1 MAEADA
7 FPVALAE
14 TLAQL
19 LPALAKGQLHAPS
32 APFDVHQDGRLLR
45 IPARTYYHREQ
56 LLACTQLAGDA
67 GVLALCLG
75 TRHHD
80 GHLREACLKQLL
92 LQERAWTVPFVV
104 HLCGEYVLEIVERI
118 EAALPAWNAD
128 ALARYLRENP
138 AYVATLERRAVSYWS
153 CYYRGQYPVWDGYP
167 GRRAMAALR
176 ALALL
181 TPR

>member
-1 MAEADA
+1 MTEAHA
-7 FPVALAE
+7 FPAALAD

-19 LPALAKGQLHAPS
+19 LPALAQGQSHAPS

-56 LLACTQLAGDA
+56 LLACTRLAGDA
-67 GVLALCLG
+67 GVAALCLG

-80 GHLREACLKQLL
+80 GHLREACLRQLL

-104 HLCGEYVLEIVERI
+104 HLCGEYVLEII
-118 EAALPAWNAD
+118 EVIGAVLPAWNME

-138 AYVATLERRAVSYWS
+138 AYVDTLERRVASYWN

-167 GRRAMAALR
+167 AHRAMAALR
-176 ALALL
+176 ALQAL

>member
-7 FPVALAE
+7 FPAALAG

-19 LPALAKGQLHAPS
+19 LPVLTTGQLHAPS
-32 APFDVHQDGRLLR
+32 VPFDVHQDGRLLR
-45 IPARTYYHREQ
+45 IPVRTYYHREQ
-56 LLACTQLAGDA
+56 LLACTRLAGDA

-80 GHLREACLKQLL
+80 GHLREACLRQLL
-92 LQERAWTVPFVV
+92 LQERAWTAPFVV
-104 HLCGEYVLEIVERI
+104 HLCGEYVLEIVEAI
-118 EAALPAWNAD
+118 EVALPAWNAE

-138 AYVATLERRAVSYWS
+138 AYVATLERRAVSYWN
-153 CYYRGQYPVWDGYP
+153 CYYRRRFPEWEDYP
-167 GRRAMAALR
+167 GSRAMAALR
-176 ALALL
+176 ALQAL